1 MGIAFPSKEALVMG
15 IRTKLV
21 IAFAGL
27 LLIVVAVG
35 VVSIH
40 TLNESS
46 NAIARILRENYDS
59 VAACEHMKGAQEKLD
74 RQAELCLLKNQ
85 PDVCKRSE
93 TLLSEFEKN
102 LRIQQGNVTLPG
114 EQELTDKLT
123 AAWQG
128 YRQGLENFYRLSDL
142 TARREFY
149 RQQLLPQSQVI
160 REGAQKIIDANL
172 NNMVAADGQAQLRVA
187 QTRKAMLFLL
197 FIAIAM
203 GAGFIVL
210 IGPAILEPIDSLT
223 RSVREIQKGNLDL
236 VVNVHSRDEIGQ
248 LAEAFNQM
256 ATSLRELRRSDR
268 AHLLRTQH
276 STQLALDSLS
286 DAVAICNCEG
296 KIELANETAQR
307 LFGLVPESTVIHAAN
322 EKLTEMFVQVC
333 QEECPFQPKGYDAAL
348 QIFVEEKEHFFLPQA
363 IPIFDQPRQLV
374 GVTLMLADV
383 TRLRRLD
390 EVKTGLISTVS
401 HELKTPLTSIR
412 LALHVLLNEKLG
424 PLSPQQMELL
434 ATARQD
440 SDRLHRVIEDLLD
453 ISRMESGSTEMQFEP
468 VNVQDLVLQVT
479 DKLRSAFSDQ
489 KITLHLEVAPE
500 VPRVLIDP
508 TRFQLVFDNL
518 LSNALKYT
526 GTGGEVSI
534 TARPE
539 NGMVCFT
546 VEDTGSSIAPEYLPR
561 IFEKFF
567 RVPGQAASGSG
578 LGLTIAKEIVEA
590 HGGTIIAASELG
602 KGSKFTFT
610 VKAAKEYGSEVL

>member
-1 MGIAFPSKEALVMG
+1 MG

-27 LLIVVAVG
+27 LLIVAAVG

-46 NAIARILRENYDS
+46 QAIARILRENYDS
-59 VAACEHMKGAQEKLD
+59 VAACDHMKGAQEKLD
-74 RQAELCLLKNQ
+74 RQAELCLLEDL
-85 PDVCKRSE
+85 PDVCQRSA
-93 TLLSEFEKN
+93 TVLSEFEKY
-102 LRIQQGNVTLPG
+102 LKIQQGNVTLPG
-114 EQELTDKLT
+114 EQELSDKLT

-128 YRQGLENFYRLSDL
+128 YRQDLENFYKLSDL

-149 RQQLLPQSQVI
+149 HQRLLPQSQAI
-160 REGAQKIIDANL
+160 REAAQKIIDANL

-197 FIAIAM
+197 FIAMAM
-203 GAGFIVL
+203 GAGFTVL
-210 IGPAILEPIDSLT
+210 AGPAILKPINSLT

-236 VVNVHSRDEIGQ
+236 VVNVHSQDEIGQ
-248 LAEAFNQM
+248 LGEAFNQM

-296 KIELANETAQR
+296 KIELANDAARR
-307 LFGLVPESTVIHAAN
+307 LFGLMPESTVDEAGN
-322 EKLTEMFVQVC
+322 EKITQMFVRVC
-333 QEECPFQPKGYDAAL
+333 QEERSFQPRGYDAAI
-348 QIFVEEKEHFFLPQA
+348 QIFMEEEEHFFLPQA

-374 GVTLMLADV
+374 GVTLMLTDV

-390 EVKTGLISTVS
+390 EVKNGLISTVS

-412 LALHVLLNEKLG
+412 LAIHVLLNEKLG
-424 PLSPQQMELL
+424 PLSPQQMEIL

-440 SDRLHRVIEDLLD
+440 SDRLYRVIEDLLD
-453 ISRMESGSTEMQFEP
+453 ISRIESEGAEIQLEP
-468 VNVQDLVLQVT
+468 VNAEDLLLQVT
-479 DKLRSAFSDQ
+479 DKARSAFRDQ
-489 KITLHLEVAPE
+489 KIKLHLDVAAD

-518 LSNALKYT
+518 LNNALKYT
-526 GTGGEVSI
+526 ASGGEVSI
-534 TARPE
+534 AARFE
-539 NGMVCFT
+539 GGVVRFA
-546 VEDTGSSIAPEYLPR
+546 VQDTGIGIAPEHLPR

-567 RVPGQAASGSG
+567 RVPGQDHIGSG

-590 HGGTIIAASELG
+590 HHGTITVASQPG
-602 KGSKFTFT
+602 KGTTFTFS
-610 VKAAKEYGSEVL
+610 VQAVRERGPDLI

>member
-1 MGIAFPSKEALVMG
+1 MG
-15 IRTKLV
+15 IRAKLV

-46 NAIARILRENYDS
+46 QAIARILRENYDS
-59 VAACEHMKGAQEKLD
+59 VAACDRIKEAMEKLD
-74 RQAELCLLKNQ
+74 RQAELCLLEDR
-85 PDVCKRSE
+85 PEVCLQSKMVIGN
-93 TLLSEFEKN
+93 FEKN

-114 EQELTDKLT
+114 EQELTNRLT
-123 AAWQG
+123 DAWQV
-128 YRQGLENFYRLSDL
+128 YKQNLDNFYALPDL
-142 TARREFY
+142 GSRHIFY
-149 RQQLLPQSQVI
+149 RQKILPRSQTI
-160 REGAQKIIDANL
+160 RETAQKITELNL
-172 NNMVAADGQAQLRVA
+172 NNMVAADGQAQLRVV
-187 QTRKAMLFLL
+187 QTRKAMFFLL
-197 FIAIAM
+197 FIAM
-203 GAGFIVL
+203 GMGVGFTVL
-210 IGPAILEPIDSLT
+210 TGPAILSPIAILT

-236 VVNVHSRDEIGQ
+236 VVNVHSQDEIGQ
-248 LAEAFNQM
+248 LAAAFNQM

-268 AHLLRTQH
+268 AQLLRTQH
-276 STQLALDSLS
+276 STQLALDSLG

-296 KIELANETAQR
+296 KIELANDAAQR
-307 LFGLVPESTVIHAAN
+307 LFGLVPESTVIQAEN
-322 EKLTEMFVQVC
+322 EKITQMFVRAC
-333 QEECPFQPKGYDAAL
+333 QEERPFQPRGYDAAI
-348 QIFVEEKEHFFLPQA
+348 QIFVEEEEHFFLPQA

-453 ISRMESGSTEMQFEP
+453 ISRMESGGAEMQFEP

-479 DKLRSAFSDQ
+479 DGMRSAFLDQ
-489 KITLHLEVAPE
+489 KIALHLEVAPE

-518 LSNALKYT
+518 LGNALKYT
-526 GTGGEVSI
+526 SAGGAVSI
-534 TARPE
+534 AARPE
-539 NGMVCFT
+539 DGLVSFS
-546 VEDTGSSIAPEYLPR
+546 VEDTGSGIAPEHLPR

-567 RVPGQAASGSG
+567 RVPGQAHIGSG

-590 HGGTIIAASELG
+590 HGGTITAASQPG
-602 KGSKFTFT
+602 KGTKFTFT
-610 VKAAKEYGSEVL
+610 VKAVKEYGLNAL

>member
-1 MGIAFPSKEALVMG
+1 MG

-46 NAIARILRENYDS
+46 QAIARILRENYDS
-59 VAACEHMKGAQEKLD
+59 VAACNRMKEAMEKLD
-74 RQAELCLLKNQ
+74 RQAELCLLEDRPEACLQ
-85 PDVCKRSE
+85 SE
-93 TLLSEFEKN
+93 IVIRNFEKN
-102 LRIQQGNVTLPG
+102 LRIQQGNVTLHG
-114 EQELTDKLT
+114 ERELTDRLT
-123 AAWQG
+123 DAWQG
-128 YRQGLENFYRLSDL
+128 YKQNLDNFYKLPALGSRQ
-142 TARREFY
+142 TFY
-149 RQQLLPQSQVI
+149 RQQILPRSQTI
-160 REGAQKIIDANL
+160 RETAQIITDLNL
-172 NNMVAADGQAQLRVA
+172 NNMVAADGQAELRVA
-187 QTRKAMLFLL
+187 QTRKAMFFLL
-197 FIAIAM
+197 FIAMGM
-203 GAGFIVL
+203 GAGFTVL
-210 IGPAILEPIDSLT
+210 TGPAILSPIASLT

-236 VVNVHSRDEIGQ
+236 VVNVHSQDEIGQ
-248 LAEAFNQM
+248 LAAAFNQM

-268 AHLLRTQH
+268 AQLLRTQH

-286 DAVAICNCEG
+286 DAVAICNCG
-296 KIELANETAQR
+296 GTIELANDAAQR
-307 LFGLVPESTVIHAAN
+307 LFGLRPEAPVIAAGN
-322 EKLTEMFVQVC
+322 EKIAQMFERVC
-333 QEECPFQPKGYDAAL
+333 EEERPFQPKGYDAAI
-348 QIFVEEKEHFFLPQA
+348 QIFVDEEEHFFLPQA

-390 EVKTGLISTVS
+390 EIKTGLISTVS

-453 ISRMESGSTEMQFEP
+453 ISRMESGGAEMQFEP
-468 VNVQDLVLQVT
+468 VNVQELVLQAT
-479 DKLRSAFSDQ
+479 DKVHTAFSDQ
-489 KITLHLEVAPE
+489 KITLNLDVTPE

-508 TRFQLVFDNL
+508 TRFQLVFDNIL
-518 LSNALKYT
+518 GNALKYT
-526 GTGGEVSI
+526 GTAGEVTI

-539 NGMVCFT
+539 DGLVSFI
-546 VEDTGSSIAPEYLPR
+546 VEDTGSGIAPEYLPR

-567 RVPGQAASGSG
+567 RVPGQTHIGSG

-590 HGGTIIAASELG
+590 HGGTITVASQLG
-602 KGSKFTFT
+602 KGTKFTFT
-610 VKAAKEYGSEVL
+610 VKAVKEYGSEVL

>member
-1 MGIAFPSKEALVMG
+1 MGV
-15 IRTKLV
+15 RTKLV

-27 LLIVVAVG
+27 LLIVAAVG

-46 NAIARILRENYDS
+46 QAIARILRENYDS
-59 VAACEHMKGAQEKLD
+59 VAACDHMKGAQEKLD
-74 RQAELCLLKNQ
+74 RQAELCLLEDR
-85 PDVCKRSE
+85 PDVCQRSE
-93 TLLSEFEKN
+93 AVLGELEKN

-114 EQELTDKLT
+114 EQGLTDKLT

-128 YRQGLENFYRLSDL
+128 YRQDLENFYKLSDL

-149 RQQLLPQSQVI
+149 HQRLLPQSQAI
-160 REGAQKIIDANL
+160 RDAAQKIIDANL
-172 NNMVAADGQAQLRVA
+172 NNMVAADGQAQLRVV
-187 QTRKAMLFLL
+187 QTRKALLFLL
-197 FIAIAM
+197 FIAMVM
-203 GAGFIVL
+203 GAGFTVL
-210 IGPAILEPIDSLT
+210 IGPAILEPINSLT

-236 VVNVHSRDEIGQ
+236 VVNVHSQDEIGQ
-248 LAEAFNQM
+248 LGEAFNQM

-286 DAVAICNCEG
+286 DAVAICTCEG
-296 KIELANETAQR
+296 KIDLANDAAQR
-307 LFGLVPESTVIHAAN
+307 LFGLMPESTVDEAGN
-322 EKLTEMFVQVC
+322 EKITQMFVRVC
-333 QEECPFQPKGYDAAL
+333 QEERSFQPRGYDAAI
-348 QIFVEEKEHFFLPQA
+348 QIFMEEEEHFFLPQA

-374 GVTLMLADV
+374 GVTLMLTDV

-412 LALHVLLNEKLG
+412 LAIHVLLNEKLG
-424 PLSPQQMELL
+424 PLSPQQMEIL

-453 ISRMESGSTEMQFEP
+453 ISRIESEGAEIQLEP
-468 VNVQDLVLQVT
+468 VNVEDLLLQVT
-479 DKLRSAFSDQ
+479 DKVRSAFRDQ
-489 KITLHLEVAPE
+489 KIKLHLDVAAD

-518 LSNALKYT
+518 LNNALKYT
-526 GTGGEVSI
+526 ASGGEVSLM
-534 TARPE
+534 ARSE
-539 NGMVCFT
+539 DGMVRFA
-546 VEDTGSSIAPEYLPR
+546 VQDTGIGIAPEHLPR

-567 RVPGQAASGSG
+567 RVPGQDHIGSG

-590 HGGTIIAASELG
+590 HHGTITVASQPG
-602 KGSKFTFT
+602 TGTKFTFT
-610 VKAAKEYGSEVL
+610 VKAVKEIGSKLT

>member
-1 MGIAFPSKEALVMG
+1 MG

-27 LLIVVAVG
+27 LLMVVAVG
-35 VVSIH
+35 MVSIH

-46 NAIARILRENYDS
+46 RAIQRILRENYDS
-59 VAACEHMKGAQEKLD
+59 VAACDAMKVALDKLD
-74 RQAELCLLKNQ
+74 RRAELFLWENP
-85 PDVCKRSE
+85 PDDPGQLE
-93 TLLSEFEKN
+93 TIRQQFAKH
-102 LRIQQGNVTLPG
+102 LRLQQGNVTLKG
-114 EQELTDKLT
+114 EQDLTDRLSET
-123 AAWQG
+123 WQG
-128 YRQGLENFYRLSDL
+128 YSRDLDNFYILADP
-142 TARREFY
+142 AQRRDFY
-149 RQQLLPQSQVI
+149 RRRLLPQSQMI
-160 REGAQKIIDANL
+160 RDDAQKITELNL

-187 QTRKAMLFLL
+187 QTRKAMFFLL
-197 FIAIAM
+197 FIALAM
-203 GAGFIVL
+203 GAGFMVL
-210 IGPAILEPIDSLT
+210 AGPAILSPIASLT

-236 VVNVHSRDEIGQ
+236 VVNVHSQDEIGQ

-256 ATSLRELRRSDR
+256 ATSLRELRRTDR

-276 STQLALDSLS
+276 STQLALDSLG

-296 KIELANETAQR
+296 KIELANDAAKR
-307 LFGLVPESTVIHAAN
+307 LFGLEAEAWVSDAGN
-322 EKLTEMFVQVC
+322 EKITQMFIRAC
-333 QEECPFQPKGYDAAL
+333 QEERPFQPKGYDAAI
-348 QIFVEEKEHFFLPQA
+348 QIFVEEEEHFFLPQA

-424 PLSPQQMELL
+424 SLTPQQTELM

-453 ISRMESGSTEMQFEP
+453 ISRMESGGAEMQFEP
-468 VNVQDLVLQVT
+468 VNVQELVLQVT
-479 DKLRSAFSDQ
+479 DKLRSAFAEQ
-489 KITLHLEVAPE
+489 KISLHLEVAPE
-500 VPRVLIDP
+500 VPRVRIDP

-526 GTGGEVSI
+526 CTGGEVRI
-534 TARPE
+534 AARPE
-539 NGMVCFT
+539 DGLVYFT
-546 VEDTGSSIAPEYLPR
+546 VEDNGSGIAPEYLPR

-567 RVPGQAASGSG
+567 RVPGQTHIGSG

-590 HGGTIIAASELG
+590 HGGTITAASQLG
-602 KGSKFTFT
+602 KGTKFAFT
-610 VKAAKEYGSEVL
+610 VEAVREYGSEVL

>member
-1 MGIAFPSKEALVMG
+1 M
-15 IRTKLV
+15 
-21 IAFAGL
+21 
-27 LLIVVAVG
+27 
-35 VVSIH
+35 
-40 TLNESS
+40 
-46 NAIARILRENYDS
+46 
-59 VAACEHMKGAQEKLD
+59 
-74 RQAELCLLKNQ
+74 
-85 PDVCKRSE
+85 
-93 TLLSEFEKN
+93 EKN

-114 EQELTDKLT
+114 EQELTNRLT
-123 AAWQG
+123 DAWQG
-128 YRQGLENFYRLSDL
+128 YKQNLDNFYKLSDL
-142 TARREFY
+142 GSRHTFY
-149 RQQLLPQSQVI
+149 RQQILPRSQTI
-160 REGAQKIIDANL
+160 RETAQKITELNL
-172 NNMVAADGQAQLRVA
+172 NNMVAADGQAQLRVV
-187 QTRKAMLFLL
+187 QTRKAMFFLL
-197 FIAIAM
+197 FMAMAM
-203 GAGFIVL
+203 GAGFTVL
-210 IGPAILEPIDSLT
+210 AGPAILSPIASLT

-256 ATSLRELRRSDR
+256 ATSLRELRRGDR
-268 AHLLRTQH
+268 AQLLRTQH

-296 KIELANETAQR
+296 KIELANDAAQR
-307 LFGLVPESTVIHAAN
+307 LFGLRPEASVSDAGN
-322 EKLTEMFVQVC
+322 EKITEMFERVC
-333 QEECPFQPKGYDAAL
+333 QEERPFQPKGYDAAI
-348 QIFVEEKEHFFLPQA
+348 QIFVEEEEHFFLPQA

-453 ISRMESGSTEMQFEP
+453 ISRMESGGAEMQFEP

-479 DKLRSAFSDQ
+479 DKMRSTFLDQ

-518 LSNALKYT
+518 LGNALKYT
-526 GTGGEVSI
+526 CTGGRS
-534 TARPE
+534 
-539 NGMVCFT
+539 
-546 VEDTGSSIAPEYLPR
+546 
-561 IFEKFF
+561 
-567 RVPGQAASGSG
+567 
-578 LGLTIAKEIVEA
+578 
-590 HGGTIIAASELG
+590 
-602 KGSKFTFT
+602 
-610 VKAAKEYGSEVL
+610 